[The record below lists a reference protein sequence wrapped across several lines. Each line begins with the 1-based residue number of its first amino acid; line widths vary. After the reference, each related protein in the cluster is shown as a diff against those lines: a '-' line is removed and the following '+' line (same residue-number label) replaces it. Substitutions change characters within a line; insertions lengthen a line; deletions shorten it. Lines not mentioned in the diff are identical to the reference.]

1 MTESKSIS
9 DIVVSS
15 ESIRVRSGDSG
26 QSVSCLLSGTVDVAV
41 AEGVV
46 LVLVLGVELAGGDS
60 GNSSTDSSNNWSS
73 LGDDGSS
80 SNKWSCLGDDRS
92 GSNSTDSRSSNNWGS
107 SDCTDNSWSSSN
119 SADSWNSRSS
129 NYSTKCWGCVA
140 TSISIWIA
148 KRSPTIGTICT
159 IESIGISLSI
169 GAGYQSRDKNQN
181 LHVVMLTVL
190 LNDVPCTLR

>member
-15 ESIRVRSGDSG
+15 ESIRVRSSDSS

-46 LVLVLGVELAGGDS
+46 LVLVLGVKLAGSDS

-119 SADSWNSRSS
+119 SADSWSSSNSADSGSSSNSADSSNSRSS
-129 NYSTKCWGCVA
+129 NYSTKCWGCIA

-148 KRSPTIGTICT
+148 KRCPTIGTICT

-169 GAGYQSRDKNQN
+169 GAGYQSR
-181 LHVVMLTVL
+181 
-190 LNDVPCTLR
+190 

>member
-26 QSVSCLLSGTVDVAV
+26 QSVSCLLSGAVDVAV
-41 AEGVV
+41 SEGKV

-80 SNKWSCLGDDRS
+80 GNKWSCLGDDRS
-92 GSNSTDSRSSNNWGS
+92 GSNSTDSRSS
-107 SDCTDNSWSSSN
+107 SN
-119 SADSWNSRSS
+119 SADSSNSRSS
-129 NYSTKCWGCVA
+129 NYSTKCWGCIA

-148 KRSPTIGTICT
+148 KRCPTIGTICT

-190 LNDVPCTLR
+190 LNDVSH